1 MRETFRVRLI
11 YFIPIL
17 ASLLFGVLCA
27 HLLIAS
33 SMVFP
38 DVTPFPDTPIGSIGN
53 AFYFVVLVAVGATFL
68 LLLLRLKS
76 YRLILIFTG
85 FALTAV
91 SFMLSTLYLSAVLL
105 LLDIPSFEAS
115 LFGSTLISC
124 LVCYAV
130 FRERSKVL
138 NFIVVFLGGA
148 TGAFLGWVI
157 PTLSAIL
164 ILCFMAAY
172 DIFTVHYGPVGK
184 IAREGIERFS
194 GLVLSLEDFQM
205 GLGDLTFYS
214 MLSCHMLS
222 NIGTFPCIASIIGIL
237 AGCLLSFKTL
247 EKRGIFPGLPFPV
260 SLGLLFGFLVSLI

>member
-1 MRETFRVRLI
+1 MRKIFRANLI

-17 ASLLFGVLCA
+17 ASLLFGILCA

-33 SMVFP
+33 SMAFP
-38 DVTPFPDTPIGSIGN
+38 DVTPFPDTPTGSIGN
-53 AFYFVVLVAVGATFL
+53 AFYFVVLVAAGATFL

-85 FALTAV
+85 FALTVV
-91 SFMLSTLYLSAVLL
+91 SFTLSTLYLSAALL
-105 LLDIPSFEAS
+105 LLNTSSLEAP
-115 LFGSTLISC
+115 LLGSALIAC

-130 FRERSKVL
+130 FREQRKFL
-138 NFIVVFLGGA
+138 NSIVVFLGGA
-148 TGAFLGWVI
+148 TGAFLGWII

-172 DIFTVHYGPVGK
+172 DIFTVYYGPVGK

-194 GLVLSLEDFQM
+194 GLVFSFEDFQM

-214 MLSCHMLS
+214 MLSCHMLFNLGAFS
-222 NIGTFPCIASIIGIL
+222 CIASIIGIL
-237 AGCLLSFKTL
+237 AGCLLYFKTL
-247 EKRGIFPGLPFPV
+247 ERRGIFPGLPFPV